1 MKYIP
6 AKPVIVRPA
15 SIIMIMAAM
24 ISMIVIT
31 SMKVGKQVFEAAL
44 DLIQQQYTCYYVKKN
59 IIALVNKNWT
69 LDFSNPVQ

>member
-15 SIIMIMAAM
+15 RRNQENLNIIMAAM

-59 IIALVNKNWT
+59 IIALVNKKIGH
-69 LDFSNPVQ
+69 